1 MTNRLKHQSWSST
14 IRLREQSSALALA
27 VVLLLAVVA
36 IPWAQAQTYSV
47 LYAFSGESDGAN
59 SLAGLVRDAAGN
71 LYGTTSYGGSAVF
84 GCQNRG
90 CGVVFKLD
98 TTGKETVL
106 YSFCSEK
113 NCTDGAAPSASLVR
127 DAAGNLYGTTARGGV
142 SGCSRTSCGVVFK
155 VDTTGKETVLHTF
168 TGGADGGVPDAGL
181 SDAAGNLYGT
191 TLFGGDFGNCRSG
204 RGVVFKLTP

>member
-1 MTNRLKHQSWSST
+1 
-14 IRLREQSSALALA
+14 
-27 VVLLLAVVA
+27 
-36 IPWAQAQTYSV
+36 
-47 LYAFSGESDGAN
+47 
-59 SLAGLVRDAAGN
+59 
-71 LYGTTSYGGSAVF
+71 
-84 GCQNRG
+84 
-90 CGVVFKLD
+90 VVFKLD
-98 TTGKETVL
+98 TTGKQTVL

-127 DAAGNLYGTTARGGV
+127 DAAGNLYGTTYSGGGNLGNNGGVVFKLDANGKETVLYNFCSVTNCTDGANSLAGLVRDAAGNLYGTTARGGV
-142 SGCSRTSCGVVFK
+142 SGCSGTSCGVVFK

-204 RGVVFKLTP
+204 CGVVCKLTP